1 MANVNRKTATIAKI
15 GVLAAVSVVLVWLI
29 HIPLFPAVAFL
40 EYDPADVPILLGT
53 FALGPVAGI
62 ALTVIASV
70 IQGVTVSAASSW
82 YGIVMHIIATGAFV
96 LTAGIIYKNNKTKKG
111 AVIALACGT
120 LAMVA
125 VMIPANLALTPV
137 YLQMVGVPA
146 EAALP
151 TVKSLLGWIVLFNA
165 VKAGLNSVLTFL
177 LYKRVS
183 PLLHK

>member
-1 MANVNRKTATIAKI
+1 MANVSKKTTDIAKI

-29 HIPLFPAVAFL
+29 HIPVFPAVSFL

-62 ALTVIASV
+62 ILTVIASV

-82 YGIVMHIIATGAFV
+82 YGIVMHVLATGAFV
-96 LTAGIIYKNNKTKKG
+96 LTAGIIYKRNKTKKS
-111 AVIALACGT
+111 AIIALCCGT
-120 LAMVA
+120 LAMVL
-125 VMIPANLALTPV
+125 VMVPANLLLTPV

-151 TVKSLLGWIVLFNA
+151 TVKSLLGWIVLFNLI
-165 VKAGLNSVLTFL
+165 KAGLNSILTFL